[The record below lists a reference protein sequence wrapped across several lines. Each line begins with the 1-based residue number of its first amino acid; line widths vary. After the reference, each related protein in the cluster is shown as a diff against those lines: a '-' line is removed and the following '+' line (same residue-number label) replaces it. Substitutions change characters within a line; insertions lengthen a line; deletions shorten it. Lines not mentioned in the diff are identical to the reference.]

1 MLDVSL
7 RLDGVDLIFPRST
20 HTAITGPPACGSSTL
35 LRIIAGEEQPERGT
49 VRIGTRDVT
58 KLPAGRRPLLYVTGE
73 LDVPGRWSVE
83 HALVNAVRAR
93 TLDREDRLRELQLAA
108 EKWQLD
114 VNRRISTLSDS
125 ERARVHLAR
134 IELRKPAIVVADKL
148 LRDAPHL
155 ADEFFRTLRVLG
167 TTVISAPASPA
178 ELGLTDRVV
187 VLDRGRVVQEGTAA
201 QIFAA
206 PRSEAAAIATGDVN
220 IIPVIVQRPQ
230 GLIAARRVGRRRA
243 VPGRRHSARPPRRVS
258 GRETGRGVRPH
269 LRNRGSDVRKRPM
282 DRPRLPHRRP
292 VVASRTAPHRE
303 SPQGTHSRVAI
314 RPGRDHTP
322 SGLSTGLAA
331 VPCISTMSGGSDA
344 T

>member
-7 RLDGVDLIFPRST
+7 RLDGVDLTFPRST
-20 HTAITGPPACGSSTL
+20 HTAITGPPACGTSTL
-35 LRIIAGEEQPERGT
+35 LRIIAGEERQARGT

-58 KLPAGRRPLLYVTGE
+58 KLPAARRPLLYVTGE

-83 HALVNAVRAR
+83 HALVNAVRSR

-155 ADEFFRTLRVLG
+155 ADELYRTLRVLG

-178 ELGLTDRVV
+178 ELGLTDHVV
-187 VLDRGRVVQEGTAA
+187 ILDRGKVVQQGTAA
-201 QIFAA
+201 QLFAE
-206 PRSEAAAIATGDVN
+206 PRSEAAAVATGTINV
-220 IIPVIVQRPQ
+220 IPVVVKGRTVSSPIGEWDADAGFQGEGKALVRP
-230 GLIAARRVGRRRA
+230 GAFHVAKRGEESDLIFGIEEATFENGLWVARGFLAGVLSLRVALPRTEKVHKGRVIALRFDPADVTLIAA
-243 VPGRRHSARPPRRVS
+243 
-258 GRETGRGVRPH
+258 
-269 LRNRGSDVRKRPM
+269 
-282 DRPRLPHRRP
+282 
-292 VVASRTAPHRE
+292 
-303 SPQGTHSRVAI
+303 
-314 RPGRDHTP
+314 
-322 SGLSTGLAA
+322 
-331 VPCISTMSGGSDA
+331 
-344 T
+344 